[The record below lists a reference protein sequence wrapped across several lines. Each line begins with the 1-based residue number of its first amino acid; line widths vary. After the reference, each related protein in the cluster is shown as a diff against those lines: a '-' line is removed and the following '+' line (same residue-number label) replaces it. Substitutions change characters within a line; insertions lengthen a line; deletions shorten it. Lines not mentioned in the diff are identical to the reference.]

1 LILLQSCI
9 LLGLLVLL
17 WWGLAFLFSLFP
29 YLFFNYLDVLTFI
42 WIIYVYF
49 LNLWMIRRAKAEMVT
64 DRAWMAKDLWDRFS
78 ALLSMRRNQKLSCK
92 VLLTSL
98 WKVYLTCMSLGLHMI
113 TQIAPL

>member
-1 LILLQSCI
+1 
-9 LLGLLVLL
+9 
-17 WWGLAFLFSLFP
+17 
-29 YLFFNYLDVLTFI
+29 
-42 WIIYVYF
+42 
-49 LNLWMIRRAKAEMVT
+49 MVT
-64 DRAWMAKDLWDRFS
+64 DRAWMAKDLWDQFS